1 MVLDLHNNYDNI
13 NIMLE
18 RPNNHNDEER
28 FQNLEDS
35 IKIDSHCIKTL
46 DENNIDYHVIK
57 TDDNT
62 VEKIIELL

>member
-1 MVLDLHNNYDNI
+1 
-13 NIMLE
+13 MLE
-18 RPNNHNDEER
+18 RPEANHNDEER